1 MKLFQAVEKPPKT
14 WGQEGNEDIQM
25 GWRSEGGKAV
35 EVSGSDESQVR
46 DLRLRSKTHWDWLSM
61 GHSEKTD
68 QQRGRLVEGCCL

>member
-1 MKLFQAVEKPPKT
+1 
-14 WGQEGNEDIQM
+14 M